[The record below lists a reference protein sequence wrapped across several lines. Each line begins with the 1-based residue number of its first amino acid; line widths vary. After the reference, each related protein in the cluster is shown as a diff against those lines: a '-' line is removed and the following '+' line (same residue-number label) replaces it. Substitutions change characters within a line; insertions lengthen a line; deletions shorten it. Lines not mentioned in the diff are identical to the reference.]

1 MSDRSDNWVRATGIT
16 MAFGGV
22 HALDEIEIGLPKG
35 TRLGLIGPNGSG
47 KTTLLNV
54 LSGVYR
60 ATAGSILIDGREIVA
75 AGPAKRARMGIVRT
89 FQHPQ
94 LASSLTIREN
104 VMLGAGLSERMS
116 GRRRRPGAWGV
127 DAALEM
133 FRCAEFGNRLPDE
146 VPYGIR
152 KMAEVARAAAAG
164 PELLLLDEPAAGLS
178 GDERVELVSALE
190 DFTVAH
196 PSTSMC
202 LVEHDV
208 PLVAQLCPEVL
219 VLNAGRMLNHGVTA
233 TVLQDPKVREAYLG
247 TSRNNSSTAKA
258 ADRST
263 AGTEKID
270 ARA

>member
-1 MSDRSDNWVRATGIT
+1 

-22 HALDEIEIGLPKG
+22 RALDDVDISLAEG

-60 ATAGSILIDGREIVA
+60 ATSGSILVDGREIVG
-75 AGPAKRARMGIVRT
+75 AGPGKRARMSIVRT

-94 LASSLTIREN
+94 LAPSLTIREN
-104 VMLGAGLSERMS
+104 VALGARLATRKSA
-116 GRRRRPGAWGV
+116 RPFHDSSTREV

-133 FRCAEFGNRLPDE
+133 FHCAEYSDRLPNE

-164 PELLLLDEPAAGLS
+164 PRLLLLDEPAAGLS
-178 GDERVELVSALE
+178 GEERVELVSALAG
-190 DFTVAH
+190 FTDTH
-196 PSTSMC
+196 PTTSMC

-208 PLVAQLCPEVL
+208 PLVAQLCPELL
-219 VLNAGRMLNHGVTA
+219 VLSAGRTLNRGDTES
-233 TVLQDPKVREAYLG
+233 VLRDPMVRDAYLG
-247 TSRNNSSTAKA
+247 TSQNNSSTARVVE
-258 ADRST
+258 RST
-263 AGTEKID
+263 VRTEKVD